1 MKNSIVLLSIA
12 CATALC
18 ANTIK
23 SIEYKDV
30 NKISPQVLA
39 ETIDLRVGDNL
50 DENKLNSAIVKLY
63 KYGYFEDIEVKNSDG
78 NLTFIFKENPSVA
91 SVDIKGYKTRKE
103 DKDTIKDLIKFK
115 KGIMYTEKRVQ
126 DAEKRLLSIL
136 ESEGSI
142 NSVVETE
149 VERLEEGS
157 MKVTFYVNKGDEVII
172 KKANYYGAKNLSSS
186 DFDEVTANKEKEFAS
201 WWFGQNTGEL
211 KLDQLKYDARRIN
224 DLYFEKGYLDA
235 EVKEP
240 FLNIDFAS
248 NQAKL
253 DFFINEGEKYI
264 TNDIKVFVDNSII
277 DEKEIY
283 DDLKLKTGK
292 TFNIKKLRTDQE
304 NIKTKVADKGYA
316 FTEVNFDLR
325 KNEEE
330 NKVDVIYSVVPG
342 EKVYINDVKIAGNTR
357 TLDRV
362 IRRDV
367 YLAPGDLYNAT
378 DFKDSKNKLQRSRF
392 FEDVQIEEKR
402 VSSDKVD
409 IEVKVT
415 EAPTGS
421 LMLGGGYGSYDK
433 FMVNG
438 SISDANIFGSGLAL
452 GLSADLSKRSSRFEL
467 SLKNPAINDSD
478 YNGEVEIHSSKYE
491 LRRRHYDSDIKN
503 KGFSVAVGKEVI
515 RDTYVG
521 LRYGFDKVTES
532 YDYFDED
539 WVNSTA
545 TQNKLNGRDENGNT
559 VEKQKLFSNQD
570 YINSNITPYVSFD
583 NTDDYYFP
591 REGFRA
597 NASLEYAGV
606 GGDSKYLKPSATVR
620 YFYSLEDLTDLDW
633 IFRFKTQARILIDK
647 GQINQGDSLYLG
659 GPSSLRGYKSYALPN
674 NDSGFYTEP
683 YKKMWANQ
691 AELSFPLVPS
701 AKMRWGVFYD
711 YGMIGKNSFSD
722 EKRAGTGAL
731 LEWISPMGPLQLIFA
746 KPLNKKSTDDTA
758 SFEFSFG
765 TSF

>member
-39 ETIDLRVGDNL
+39 ETTELRVGDNL
-50 DENKLNSAIVKLY
+50 DEDKLNSAIVKLY

-78 NLTFIFKENPSVA
+78 NITFLFKENPSVS
-91 SVDIKGYKTRKE
+91 SVDIKGYKTRSE

-115 KGIMYTEKRVQ
+115 KGIMFTEKRVQ
-126 DAEKRLLSIL
+126 DAQKSLLSIL
-136 ESEGSI
+136 ESEGFI

-172 KKANYYGAKNLSSS
+172 KKANYYGAEDLSSS
-186 DFDEVTANKEKEFAS
+186 QFDEVTANKEKEFAS

-240 FLNIDFAS
+240 FLDIDFAS

-253 DFFINEGEKYI
+253 DFFINEGEKYT

-277 DEKEIY
+277 DENEIY
-283 DDLKLKTGK
+283 DDLKLKIGK
-292 TFNIKKLRTDQE
+292 TFNIKKLRQDQE

-316 FTEVNFDLR
+316 FAEVNFDLK
-325 KNEEE
+325 KNEE
-330 NKVDVIYSVVPG
+330 NHLVDVVYSVVPG

-402 VSSDKVD
+402 VSNDKVD

-491 LRRRHYDSDIKN
+491 LRRSHYDSDIKN
-503 KGFSVAVGKEVI
+503 KGFSVGLGKEVI

-521 LRYGFDKVTES
+521 LRYGFDKITES
-532 YDYFDED
+532 YDYDSTWE
-539 WVNSTA
+539 NSA
-545 TQNKLNGRDENGNT
+545 DTQDKLNNHG
-559 VEKQKLFSNQD
+559 KKLFTKQD

-606 GGDSKYLKPSATVR
+606 GGDSKYLKPSASVR

-633 IFRFKTQARILIDK
+633 IFRFKTQAKILIDN

-659 GPSSLRGYKSYALPN
+659 GPSTLRGYKSYAFPS
-674 NDSGFYTEP
+674 NDSGFYSDP

-711 YGMIGKNSFSD
+711 YGMIGQNSFSD
-722 EKRAGTGAL
+722 VKRSGTGAL

-746 KPLNKKSTDDTA
+746 KPLNKKSGDDTA